1 MFETILN
8 HLLFAVSFLVEYKPL
23 LFHLFHDFLSFS
35 LLSDL
40 PTEVI
45 LSAILLPIKSHVAFA
60 VFRTTI
66 LEAVF
71 VASIPVFFFINYL
84 VIE

>member
-1 MFETILN
+1 MFKTILN
-8 HLLFAVSFLVEYKPL
+8 HLLFAASFLVEYKPL
-23 LFHLFHDFLSFS
+23 LFRLFHDFLSFS

-60 VFRTTI
+60 AFRTTI

-71 VASIPVFFFINYL
+71 VASIPVFCFFH
-84 VIE
+84 